1 MLHLFLFFIVRS
13 NLTGAILLLPC
24 LVTGICNIFSVITL
38 IKLTKELGKLIINSP
53 NVASTADTLITDCT
67 LILHHLCT
75 SKLSDGYSMIKCKL

>member
-13 NLTGAILLLPC
+13 NLTGAILLFPC

-38 IKLTKELGKLIINSP
+38 IKLTKELGKLIINFP

-67 LILHHLCT
+67 LTLHHLV
-75 SKLSDGYSMIKCKL
+75 SFDSFVHV